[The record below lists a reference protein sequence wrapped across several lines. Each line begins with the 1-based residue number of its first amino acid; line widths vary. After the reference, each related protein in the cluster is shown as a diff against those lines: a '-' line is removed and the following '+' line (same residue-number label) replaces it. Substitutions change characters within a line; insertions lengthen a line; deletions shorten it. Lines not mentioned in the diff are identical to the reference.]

1 MTVAFGAATHRPLL
15 LQDKTWVRV
24 QRDLACGPPMNAW
37 SIDCPVPFVF
47 GTSADAEI
55 PIDLDLSLAHAGFS
69 QCGYNAEKDVPEL
82 HP

>member
-1 MTVAFGAATHRPLL
+1 
-15 LQDKTWVRV
+15 
-24 QRDLACGPPMNAW
+24 MNAW
-37 SIDCPVPFVF
+37 SIDCPVLFVF